1 MNKKI
6 EKSTAE
12 NNSQIQLITDST
24 TSLSQKEL
32 EDLGIDYVE
41 TNYIIDGELHEAFD
55 DEKTSLK
62 EFYSVL
68 DRAKSC
74 STGCVNVFAFEQIF
88 DKYAS
93 AGKKVFY
100 TGLSASLSSTF
111 SNAKTAAEN
120 INKKYNKKM
129 VAVVDSRSASYG
141 TLVLLDYA
149 REMIASGVELEEL
162 EQKIDAIAKNMSV
175 AFVARDLTFMHKC
188 GRISFVEAGL
198 GKLLHIVPII
208 YVSESGKL
216 KIGDKCLGT
225 KLAQKTLKNKFT
237 KLINEKKYKKCYI
250 TSCDLPQEVEDLKN
264 HIESNTEIKDIKTG
278 LIDKTLACC
287 CGPKTIAVFCG

>member
-41 TNYIIDGELHEAFD
+41 TNYIIDGELHQAFD

-111 SNAKTAAEN
+111 SNAKTVAEN

-149 REMIASGVELEEL
+149 REMIASGVSLEEL

-237 KLINEKKYKKCYI
+237 KLINEKNYKKCYI